1 MFWFAV
7 IILALTV
14 LINLEAVIGHSQ
26 IERLRDLPLG
36 NNRPAPRVSVVVAAR
51 DEERNI
57 DTAMQSMLAQDYPD
71 YEVVVVDDRSTDR
84 TGLILDRI
92 AAADTRFRVVHVTE
106 LPPGWLGKCHALQ
119 IGADQ
124 STGEWLLFAD
134 ADIHMDPTTLGRA
147 VRFCDERGVDHL
159 AILPSLTLPG
169 LWLEGF
175 GVFFLWAL
183 LLFAKPWKA
192 RNPTSWFHVGV
203 GAFNL
208 VRRSAYVAV
217 DGHRPIRLRPDDD
230 MKLGKI
236 LKRSGCRQEALIGH
250 GLLDVEWYHSLR
262 EMIVAFEKNAFA
274 GLEYSILLSV
284 AGGLVQVA
292 VGVIPIV
299 ALPFTTGTTQL
310 LLAVQVGLSLAIFA
324 KLARSIG
331 SRPVVALIYPLEAL
345 LFVYILWRTMVV
357 NLASGGIQ
365 WRGTFYSLGELK
377 ANRI

>member
-236 LKRSGCRQEALIGH
+236 LKRAGCRQEALIGH

-274 GLEYSILLSV
+274 GIEYSILLSV
-284 AGGLVQVA
+284 VGGLVQLA

-310 LLAVQVGLSLAIFA
+310 LLAVQVGVSLAIFA
-324 KLARSIG
+324 KLARSIDA
-331 SRPVVALIYPLEAL
+331 RPVVALIYPLEAL

-365 WRGTFYSLGELK
+365 WRGTFYSLRELK